1 MSPDTLRISLPHFD
15 YMSQKNTY
23 SGSQGRFRYKFFP
36 GENGDGE
43 KVLNAAVYAD
53 NCYEV
58 EAEAGRV
65 TAKEFPYSEEGTRE
79 AEAWIREQYVSGKA

>member
-1 MSPDTLRISLPHFD
+1 MTRKTLQIALPHFD

-23 SGSQGRFRYKFFP
+23 SGSQGTFRYKFFP
-36 GENGDGE
+36 GENADGE

-58 EAEAGRV
+58 ELEAGRV
-65 TAKEFPYSEEGTRE
+65 TLKEFPYSEEGTRE
-79 AEAWIREQYVSGKA
+79 AEAWIREQYVPGEA